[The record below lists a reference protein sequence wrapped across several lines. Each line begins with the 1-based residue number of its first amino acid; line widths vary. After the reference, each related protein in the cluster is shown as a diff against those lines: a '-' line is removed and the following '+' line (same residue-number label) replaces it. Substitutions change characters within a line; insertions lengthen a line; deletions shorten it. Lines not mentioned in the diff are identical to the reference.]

1 MVLVALVGT
10 LYSQYQVDSCRETQL
25 PGLGCPCRESAEAK
39 TTTSTCKC
47 LIYGKMSKKTWL
59 NESENLSNMGSGALF
74 GTFLQPVPDH
84 TK

>member
-10 LYSQYQVDSCRETQL
+10 LYSQYQVDSCRESQL
-25 PGLGCPCRESAEAK
+25 SGLGCPCRESAEAK

-59 NESENLSNMGSGALF
+59 NE
-74 GTFLQPVPDH
+74 
-84 TK
+84 